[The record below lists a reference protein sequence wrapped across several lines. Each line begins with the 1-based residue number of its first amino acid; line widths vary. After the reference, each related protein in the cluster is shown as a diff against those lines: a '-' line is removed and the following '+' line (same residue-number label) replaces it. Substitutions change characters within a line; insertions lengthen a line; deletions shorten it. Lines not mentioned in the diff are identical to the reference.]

1 MEIELE
7 LVQAAGPVIAIH
19 GGAGT
24 PAYDP
29 ERAATVTAG
38 LEAALAAGWDV
49 LAAGG
54 RAVVAAAAAV
64 ASMETSEL
72 FNAGRGAIPTTVGT
86 VELDAAVMD
95 GASGAAAGIC
105 AATWPDNPVLAA
117 LALADSVG
125 AGALERARQGQLAGM
140 PLLLDSVSADAFAQ
154 QAGLAARTVHG
165 GPTRAP
171 LSPQGT
177 VGAVALDRAG
187 HVAAATSTGGRRRQP
202 PGRVGDSP
210 IVGAGTW
217 AEDRTAAV
225 SGTGIGEAFMLA
237 GFGHRVAWC
246 CERGDGLDGA
256 VRDGLD
262 EVVRWG
268 GDGGAVAINPRGQL
282 VLAFNTPRMAR
293 AWRTGERVATALDRS
308 AASA

>member
-7 LVQAAGPVIAIH
+7 LVQAASPVIAIH

-24 PAYDP
+24 PAYGP

-38 LEAALAAGWDV
+38 LEAALAAGWEV
-49 LAAGG
+49 LASGG
-54 RAVVAAAAAV
+54 RAVEAAAAAV
-64 ASMETSEL
+64 ASMETSER
-72 FNAGRGAIPTTVGT
+72 FNAGRGAIPTTAGT

-105 AATWPDNPVLAA
+105 AATWPDNPVLTA

-125 AGALERARQGQLAGM
+125 AGALERARTGQLVEM
-140 PLLLDSVSADAFAQ
+140 PLLLDSVSADAFARR
-154 QAGLAARTVHG
+154 AGLAARAVHG
-165 GPTRAP
+165 GPARAP
-171 LSPQGT
+171 LSPNGT

-187 HVAAATSTGGRRRQP
+187 HVAAATSTGGRHGQP
-202 PGRVGDSP
+202 PGRVGDTP

-225 SGTGIGEAFMLA
+225 SGTGIGEAFMLS

-246 CERGDGLDGA
+246 RERGDALDAA

-268 GDGGAVAINPRGQL
+268 GDGGAVAVTPQGQV

-293 AWRTGERVATALDRS
+293 GWRTAERSATALDR
-308 AASA
+308 ATASA

>member
-7 LVQAAGPVIAIH
+7 LVQASGPVIAIH

-29 ERAATVTAG
+29 ERAAVVTAG
-38 LEAALAAGWDV
+38 LEAALAAGWAV
-49 LAAGG
+49 LDAGG
-54 RAVVAAAAAV
+54 RAVEAAAAAV

-72 FNAGRGAIPTTVGT
+72 FNAGRGAIPTTAGT
-86 VELDAAVMD
+86 AELDAAVMD
-95 GASGAAAGIC
+95 GANGAAGGIC

-125 AGALERARQGQLAGM
+125 TGALERARAGQLVGT
-140 PLLLDSVSADAFAQ
+140 PLLLDGESADAFAQ

-165 GPTRAP
+165 GPEREP
-171 LSPQGT
+171 LSPHGT

-187 HVAAATSTGGRRRQP
+187 HVAAATSTGGRLRQP
-202 PGRVGDSP
+202 PGRVGDTA

-246 CERGDGLDGA
+246 RERGDALDAA
-256 VRDGLD
+256 VRNGLD

-268 GDGGAVAINPRGQL
+268 GDGGAIAVTPQGQT

-293 AWRTGERVATALDRS
+293 GWRTAERSTTALGRPDER
-308 AASA
+308 